1 MDSRDI
7 VAEFCFQKYM
17 LYFCMCRFWSY
28 QLQWKHLPLVT
39 YMDIVVLYKG
49 IGCIITR
56 YRVLPWPSERHGSM
70 SCPVL
75 LSVLLRQHY
84 HSLSTWYSRPSGQNP
99 ALTVTHQ
106 PCTETNQ
113 MHPHHTRANGTHNKL
128 PLEGSKFN
136 QHAYQPQTPL
146 PCVIRENTQVH
157 RVCWV

>member
-106 PCTETNQ
+106 PCTGTHKT
-113 MHPHHTRANGTHNKL
+113 HPHRTENGPPLRGVKVQPACLSTPNPCSLCDTRRSTG
-128 PLEGSKFN
+128 
-136 QHAYQPQTPL
+136 PQS
-146 PCVIRENTQVH
+146 V
-157 RVCWV
+157 